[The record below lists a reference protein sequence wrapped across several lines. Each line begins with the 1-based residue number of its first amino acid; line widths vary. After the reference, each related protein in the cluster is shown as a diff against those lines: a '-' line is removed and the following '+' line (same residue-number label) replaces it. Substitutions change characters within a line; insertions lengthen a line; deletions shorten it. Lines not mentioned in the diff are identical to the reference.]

1 MSRRYKGTPRSDMWI
16 QQASTMAQKLTR
28 TKPGKEYQ
36 YYTGMDWEQAKV
48 FALLIALE
56 KTGYLDDYK
65 EEFKLIKEIYTQFQ
79 KAHFGVSMDTFTK
92 LGLALGD
99 RRRVISGKR
108 REKKDGT
115 PVQTAED

>member
-28 TKPGKEYQ
+28 TKEGKEYQ
-36 YYTGMDWEQAKV
+36 HYTGMDWEHAKE
-48 FALLIALE
+48 FAIILALE
-56 KTGYLDDYK
+56 KEGYFEDFK
-65 EEFKLIKEIYTQFQ
+65 EEIKLIKEVYKQYQ

-99 RRRVISGKR
+99 RSITRTGKR
-108 REKKDGT
+108 RDRKDGVT
-115 PVQTAED
+115 VSPTED